1 MMLLAIDI
9 GNTHTVV
16 GLFDES
22 DIIATWRMGTPRF
35 RYETEDEIG
44 SIIINFLGNAG
55 YDAISVEEVAISS
68 VVPRALDE
76 FRKMSVKYFKHEPF
90 IIGSDAKTGIEI
102 LYDYPKEVG
111 ADRIANSVG
120 AKELYGYPA
129 IVADFGTATT
139 FDIISTEGNYIGGV
153 ITPGIEISSEAL
165 FKVAAKLSKVDLSWP
180 QTIIGKNTY
189 DGLRSGILFGFL
201 GQVDFI
207 IEKIIEEEK
216 GGKNNFKPFVIA
228 TGGLSYLLKDKSRYI
243 KIFDND
249 LTLKGIRLI
258 NEKNKVEKAD
268 AC

>member
-1 MMLLAIDI
+1 MLLAIDI

-16 GLFDES
+16 GLFENS
-22 DIIATWRMGTPRF
+22 DIVATWRMGTPRY

-44 SIIINFLGNAG
+44 SIIINFLDNAG
-55 YDAISVEEVAISS
+55 YDAISIEEVAISS
-68 VVPRALDE
+68 VVPRALEE
-76 FRKMSVKYFKHEPF
+76 FRKMSVKYFKCEPF
-90 IIGSDAKTGIEI
+90 IISSEAKTGIKL

-111 ADRIANSVG
+111 ADRIANSVA
-120 AKELYGYPA
+120 AKEFYGCPA

-139 FDIISTEGNYIGGV
+139 FDIISSEGNYIGGV

-189 DGLRSGILFGFL
+189 DGLRSGILYGFL

-216 GGKNNFKPFVIA
+216 GNKALLSLIVIA
-228 TGGLSYLLKDKSRYI
+228 TGGLSYLLKDKSKYI
-243 KIFDND
+243 KIFDDD

-258 NEKNKVEKAD
+258 YEKNKVEKSNE
-268 AC
+268 C